1 MNNQIRTYRMAQEHG
16 YREDP
21 SIPVIG
27 YTEMVTNEMC
37 ISHSHPRGQLIYAT
51 RGVMNVVVGN
61 HIWVVNPLQGLWLP
75 GGVEHQV
82 TFQKDVNYYSVF
94 IDSSAMAGL
103 PEKSFSFDIPMFLK
117 QLVFK
122 IISFGVDGNL
132 TPPQHRVISV
142 FLDELALIE
151 PSATFLP
158 TTNHERLQKVVELI
172 MDDIA
177 SKNTI
182 DYYAELSF
190 MSSRTLSRL
199 FIKELGMNFSDWR
212 TRLKLLEAIKR
223 LGEKQSIKEIAFNL
237 GYENTSAFI
246 YMFKKHLGKT
256 PSNYILEDENENDK
270 LSA

>member
-1 MNNQIRTYRMAQEHG
+1 MNSQYRTYRVATDFG
-16 YREDP
+16 YQVDS

-27 YTEMVTNEMC
+27 YTETVNNEMC
-37 ISHSHPRGQLIYAT
+37 ISHSHPRAQLIYAT

-61 HIWVVNPLQGLWLP
+61 NIWVVNPLQGLWIP
-75 GGVEHQV
+75 SEVEHQV

-94 IDSSAMAGL
+94 IDPSAIRGL

-122 IISFGVDGNL
+122 IISFGTSGNL
-132 TPPQHRVISV
+132 TESQLRIIYV
-142 FLDELALIE
+142 FLDELALIV

-158 TTNHERLQKVVELI
+158 TTNDERLQKVVELL
-172 MDDIA
+172 MSDVS
-177 SKNTI
+177 SKQTI

-212 TRLKLLEAIKR
+212 TRMKLLEAIKR
-223 LGEKQSIKEIAFNL
+223 LGEKQSIKEIALDL
-237 GYENTSAFI
+237 GYETASAFI

-256 PSNYILEDENENDK
+256 PSNYILEDENESEK
-270 LSA
+270 MIA

>member
-1 MNNQIRTYRMAQEHG
+1 MNNQIRTYRLAQDYG
-16 YREDP
+16 YQINP

-27 YTEMVTNEMC
+27 YSEMVNNEMC

-75 GGVEHQV
+75 SGVEHQV

-94 IDSSAMAGL
+94 IDPSAMKGL
-103 PEKSFSFDIPMFLK
+103 PINSFSFDISMFLK
-117 QLVFK
+117 QLIFK
-122 IISFGVDGNL
+122 VISFGTDGNL
-132 TPPQHRVISV
+132 TPSQARIIDV
-142 FLDELALIE
+142 FLDELALIQ
-151 PSATFLP
+151 PSETFLP
-158 TTNHERLQKVVELI
+158 TTNHERLQKVVDLLLN
-172 MDDIA
+172 DVA

-182 DYYAELSF
+182 DYYAEISF
-190 MSSRTLSRL
+190 MSTRTLSRL

-237 GYENTSAFI
+237 GYETTSAFI

-256 PSNYILEDENENDK
+256 PSNYILEDQNSDQ

>member
-1 MNNQIRTYRMAQEHG
+1 MNNQIRTFRVAQDYG
-16 YREDP
+16 FQIDP
-21 SIPVIG
+21 SIPVLG
-27 YTEMVTNEMC
+27 YTETVNYETC

-61 HIWVVNPLQGLWLP
+61 NIWVVNPLQGLWIP

-94 IDSSAMAGL
+94 IDPSVTDGL
-103 PEKSFSFDIPMFLK
+103 PISSFSFDIPMFLK

-122 IISFGVDGNL
+122 IITFGTEGNL
-132 TPPQHRVISV
+132 EASQKRVIGV
-142 FLDELALIE
+142 FLDELALII

-158 TTNHERLQKVVELI
+158 TTNDERLQKVVELL
-172 MDDIA
+172 MNDVA

-182 DYYAELSF
+182 DHYAELSF
-190 MSSRTLSRL
+190 MSTRTLSRL

-223 LGEKQSIKEIAFNL
+223 LGEKQSIKEIALNL
-237 GYENTSAFI
+237 GYETPSAFI

-256 PSNYILEDENENDK
+256 PSNYILEDENDTDRI
-270 LSA
+270 SA

>member
-1 MNNQIRTYRMAQEHG
+1 MATDFG
-16 YREDP
+16 YQVD
-21 SIPVIG
+21 SKIPVVG

-94 IDSSAMAGL
+94 IDPSVMEGL
-103 PEKSFSFDIPMFLK
+103 PKMSFSFDIPMFLK

-122 IISFGVDGNL
+122 IISFGTSGNL
-132 TPPQHRVISV
+132 TESQLRVIGV

-158 TTNHERLQKVVELI
+158 TTNNERLQKVVELL
-172 MDDIA
+172 MNDVA
-177 SKNTI
+177 SKHTI
-182 DYYAELSF
+182 DHYAEISF

-223 LGEKQSIKEIAFNL
+223 LGEKQSIKEIALDL
-237 GYENTSAFI
+237 GYETASAFI
-246 YMFKKHLGKT
+246 FMFKKHLGKT
-256 PSNYILEDENENDK
+256 PSNYILEDENEDK
-270 LSA
+270 ISA

>member
-1 MNNQIRTYRMAQEHG
+1 MAQNHG
-16 YREDP
+16 FVID
-21 SIPVIG
+21 STIPVIG
-27 YTEMVTNEMC
+27 YTEMVNNETC

-61 HIWVVNPLQGLWLP
+61 NIWVVNPLQGLWLP

-94 IDSSAMAGL
+94 IDPSAIEGL
-103 PEKSFSFDIPMFLK
+103 PVNSFSFDIPIFLK

-122 IISFGVDGNL
+122 IITFGTEGNF
-132 TPPQHRVISV
+132 TSPQRRIIEV
-142 FLDELALIE
+142 FLDELALIV

-158 TTNHERLQKVVELI
+158 TTNNERLQKVVELLLN
-172 MDDIA
+172 DVA

-182 DYYAELSF
+182 DHYAEISF

-223 LGEKQSIKEIAFNL
+223 LGEKQSIKEIALDL
-237 GYENTSAFI
+237 GYETASAFI
-246 YMFKKHLGKT
+246 FMFKKHLGKT
-256 PSNYILEDENENDK
+256 PSNYILEEENDFETI
-270 LSA
+270 SA

>member
-1 MNNQIRTYRMAQEHG
+1 MNNQIRTYRLAQDYG
-16 YREDP
+16 YQLNP

-27 YTEMVTNEMC
+27 YTEMVNNEMC

-94 IDSSAMAGL
+94 IDPSAMKGL
-103 PEKSFSFDIPMFLK
+103 PINSFSFDISMFLK
-117 QLVFK
+117 QLIFK
-122 IISFGVDGNL
+122 VISFGTDGDL
-132 TPPQHRVISV
+132 TPSQTRIINV
-142 FLDELALIE
+142 FLDELALIQ
-151 PSATFLP
+151 PSETFLP
-158 TTNHERLQKVVELI
+158 TTNHERLQKVVDLLLN
-172 MDDIA
+172 DVA

-182 DYYAELSF
+182 DYYAEISF
-190 MSSRTLSRL
+190 MSTRTLSRL

-237 GYENTSAFI
+237 GYETTSAFI

-256 PSNYILEDENENDK
+256 PSNYILEDQNDSDK

>member
-1 MNNQIRTYRMAQEHG
+1 MNNQIRTYRMAQQYG
-16 YREDP
+16 YQLDP
-21 SIPVIG
+21 SIPIIG

-51 RGVMNVVVGN
+51 TGVMNVVVGN

-75 GGVEHQV
+75 GNVEHQV
-82 TFQKDVNYYSVF
+82 TFQKDVSYYSVF
-94 IDSSAMAGL
+94 IDPSVMEGL
-103 PEKSFSFDIPMFLK
+103 PLKSFSFDIPMFLK

-122 IISFGVDGNL
+122 IISFGTEGNL
-132 TPPQHRVISV
+132 TASQNRIIGV
-142 FLDELALIE
+142 FLDELALIQ

-158 TTNHERLQKVVELI
+158 TTNHERLQKVVDLL
-172 MDDIA
+172 MNDVA

-182 DYYAELSF
+182 DYYAEISF
-190 MSSRTLSRL
+190 MSTRTLSRL

-237 GYENTSAFI
+237 GYETTSAFI

-256 PSNYILEDENENDK
+256 PSNYILEDENE
-270 LSA
+270 AERMTA

>member
-1 MNNQIRTYRMAQEHG
+1 MNNQIRTYRLAQDYG
-16 YREDP
+16 YQVDP

-27 YTEMVTNEMC
+27 YTETVNYEMC
-37 ISHSHPRGQLIYAT
+37 ISHSHPRAQLIYAT

-94 IDSSAMAGL
+94 IDPSSTKGL
-103 PEKSFSFDIPMFLK
+103 PVTSFSFDMPTFLK
-117 QLVFK
+117 QLIFK
-122 IISFGVDGNL
+122 IISFGTAGN
-132 TPPQHRVISV
+132 TTASQRRIIDV
-142 FLDELALIE
+142 FLDELALIQ

-158 TTNHERLQKVVELI
+158 TTNHERLQKVVELLLN
-172 MDDIA
+172 DVA
-177 SKNTI
+177 SKNNI

-190 MSSRTLSRL
+190 MSTRTLSRL

-223 LGEKQSIKEIAFNL
+223 LGEKQSIKEIALNL
-237 GYENTSAFI
+237 GYETTSAFI

-256 PSNYILEDENENDK
+256 PSNYILEDQNDSDK

>member
-1 MNNQIRTYRMAQEHG
+1 MNNQIRTYRMAQDYG
-16 YREDP
+16 YQVDP

-27 YTEMVTNEMC
+27 YTETVTNEMC

-82 TFQKDVNYYSVF
+82 TFQKDVSYYSVF
-94 IDSSAMAGL
+94 VDPSVMEGL
-103 PEKSFSFDIPMFLK
+103 PENSFSFDIPMFLK
-117 QLVFK
+117 QLAFK
-122 IISFGVDGNL
+122 IISFGTSGNL
-132 TPPQHRVISV
+132 TDSQLRVIGV
-142 FLDELALIE
+142 FLDELALIV

-158 TTNHERLQKVVELI
+158 TTNNERLQKVVELL
-172 MDDIA
+172 MNDIA
-177 SKNTI
+177 SKQNI

-212 TRLKLLEAIKR
+212 TRMKLLEAIKR
-223 LGEKQSIKEIAFNL
+223 LGEKQSIKEIALDL
-237 GYENTSAFI
+237 GYETASAFI
-246 YMFKKHLGKT
+246 YMFKKHLGTT
-256 PSNYILEDENENDK
+256 PSNYILEDENESEK
-270 LSA
+270 MIA

>member
-1 MNNQIRTYRMAQEHG
+1 MNNQIRTYRLAQNYG
-16 YREDP
+16 YQLNP

-27 YTEMVTNEMC
+27 YTEMVNNEMC

-94 IDSSAMAGL
+94 IDPSAMKEL
-103 PEKSFSFDIPMFLK
+103 PLNSFSFDISMFLK
-117 QLVFK
+117 QLIFK
-122 IISFGVDGNL
+122 VISFGTKGNL
-132 TPPQHRVISV
+132 TTSQGRIIDV
-142 FLDELALIE
+142 FLDELALIQ
-151 PSATFLP
+151 PSKTFLP
-158 TTNHERLQKVVELI
+158 TTNHERLQKVVDLLLN
-172 MDDIA
+172 DVA

-182 DYYAELSF
+182 EYYAEISF
-190 MSSRTLSRL
+190 MSTRTLSRL

-223 LGEKQSIKEIAFNL
+223 LGEKQPIKEIALDL
-237 GYENTSAFI
+237 GYETASAFI
-246 YMFKKHLGKT
+246 YMFKKHLGTT
-256 PSNYILEDENENDK
+256 PSNYILED
-270 LSA
+270 

>member
-1 MNNQIRTYRMAQEHG
+1 MNNQIRTYRIAQEHG
-16 YREDP
+16 FVINP
-21 SIPVIG
+21 LIPVMG

-37 ISHSHPRGQLIYAT
+37 ISHSHPRAQLIYAT

-61 HIWVVNPLQGLWLP
+61 NIWVVNPLQGLWLP

-94 IDSSAMAGL
+94 IDPSFTGGL
-103 PEKSFSFDIPMFLK
+103 PSNSFSFDIPVFLK

-122 IISFGVDGNL
+122 IITFGVEGN
-132 TPPQHRVISV
+132 ISPSQRRIIDV
-142 FLDELALIE
+142 FLDELALIT

-158 TTNHERLQKVVELI
+158 TTNNERLQKVVELL
-172 MDDIA
+172 MEDVA

-182 DYYAELSF
+182 DHYAEISF
-190 MSSRTLSRL
+190 MSTRTLSRL

-223 LGEKQSIKEIAFNL
+223 LGEKQSIKEIALNL
-237 GYENTSAFI
+237 GYETPSAFI

-256 PSNYILEDENENDK
+256 PSNYILEDENESEK
-270 LSA
+270 MIA

>member
-1 MNNQIRTYRMAQEHG
+1 MAQQYG
-16 YREDP
+16 YQLDS

-27 YTEMVTNEMC
+27 YTEMVTNEEC

-61 HIWVVNPLQGLWLP
+61 NIWVVNPLQGLWLP

-94 IDSSAMAGL
+94 IDPSAMEGL
-103 PEKSFSFDIPMFLK
+103 PENSFSFDIPMFLK

-122 IISFGVDGNL
+122 IISFGIEGNL
-132 TPPQHRVISV
+132 TPSQKRISDV

-158 TTNHERLQKVVELI
+158 TTNHERLQKVVELL
-172 MDDIA
+172 MNDVS

-182 DYYAELSF
+182 EYYE
-190 MSSRTLSRL
+190 
-199 FIKELGMNFSDWR
+199 
-212 TRLKLLEAIKR
+212 
-223 LGEKQSIKEIAFNL
+223 
-237 GYENTSAFI
+237 Y
-246 YMFKKHLGKT
+246 
-256 PSNYILEDENENDK
+256 
-270 LSA
+270 

>member
-1 MNNQIRTYRMAQEHG
+1 MNNQIRTYRIAQEHG
-16 YREDP
+16 YKIDP
-21 SIPVIG
+21 SIPIIG

-94 IDSSAMAGL
+94 IDPSAMEGL
-103 PEKSFSFDIPMFLK
+103 PINSFSFDIPMFLK

-122 IISFGVDGNL
+122 VISFGTEGNL
-132 TPPQHRVISV
+132 TASQGRIIEV

-158 TTNHERLQKVVELI
+158 TTNHERLQKVVELL
-172 MDDIA
+172 MSDVA

-182 DYYAELSF
+182 DHYAEISF
-190 MSSRTLSRL
+190 MSTRTLSRL

-237 GYENTSAFI
+237 GYETTSAFI

-256 PSNYILEDENENDK
+256 PSNYILEDENDSEK
-270 LSA
+270 MIA